1 MVSANCWSSGM
12 ALLGC
17 LCLVGCGS
25 SVLLDPE
32 GYHGGV
38 VRYHYKQHQSPML
51 SSNRSEAFQKMRE
64 FCGGPYTIIKEGPT
78 QGRKR
83 VTQGFG
89 PEEVIMEEWWGIRF
103 TCKEAGG

>member
-1 MVSANCWSSGM
+1 M
-12 ALLGC
+12 ALAGC
-17 LCLVGCGS
+17 VCLVGCGS

-38 VRYHYKQHQSPML
+38 VRYHYKQHKGPML
-51 SSNRSEAFQKMRE
+51 SSHRSEAFQQMSE
-64 FCGGPYTIIKEGPT
+64 FCGGPYVILKEGPT

-89 PEEVIMEEWWGIRF
+89 PDEIITEEWWGIRF
-103 TCKEAGG
+103 FCKEAEG